1 MFYLLLIFLLGVMT
15 PVQTAANSRLRM
27 SVGSPL
33 VASLVSFS
41 VGTLYLVAATLLQK
55 GSLGIGTEIFAGLPG
70 WAWLGGVC
78 GL

>member
-1 MFYLLLIFLLGVMT
+1 MLYLLLIFLLGVLT

-41 VGTLYLVAATLLQK
+41 VGTLYLVVATIIQK
-55 GSLGIGTEIFAGLPG
+55 GS
-70 WAWLGGVC
+70 
-78 GL
+78 